1 MPLSF
6 PYVGS
11 FTYVFE
17 AIARGM
23 NRHDIIVPHEP
34 TYRTKQLGSRHAP
47 EFVCTPFKMLLGS
60 IIEVLERG
68 AHDII
73 STVFVD
79 YCRLGYYSPLYK
91 IILQDL
97 GYKFRL
103 IDLDWYNKP
112 EFFRNFIELTAG
124 LSAPKAFQAFRVGWI
139 KNRYID
145 LIDRL
150 RYHYGAIELER
161 GASKRVAQ
169 RAYRLVVDTTGMKNV
184 RNLPG
189 IIKSMFSEV
198 RVDEDADPLKVAI
211 VGELYVVVEP
221 AINLDIMRRLNE
233 LGVIADTPIT
243 FTRWIDLGQRLNPFT
258 RWHHVE
264 AIKAAKRYQRFP
276 LGGKSRESIGSVVT
290 YKEEGWDGVIHL
302 YPFTCMPEIISRSI
316 IPQVSREH
324 DMPVLSLVFDEHTG
338 EAGLQTRLE
347 AFVDLLQ
354 RKRIEK
360 RKKRM
365 NKHGEI

>member
-6 PYVGS
+6 PYLGS
-11 FTYVFE
+11 FTYVVE
-17 AIARGM
+17 SIARGM
-23 NRHDIIVPHEP
+23 NRHDIIMPHEP
-34 TYRTKQLGSRHAP
+34 TYRTKQLGSRYAP

-91 IILQDL
+91 VILEDL
-97 GYKFRL
+97 GYKFNL

-112 EFFRNFIELTAG
+112 EFFRNFKKLTAG
-124 LSAPKAFQAFRVGWI
+124 LNAFKAFQAFRVGWI

-145 LIDRL
+145 LVDQL

-161 GASKRVAQ
+161 GTSRKTAQ
-169 RAYRLVVDTTGMKNV
+169 RAYRLIVDTIGMKNV
-184 RNLPG
+184 RNLPK
-189 IIKSMFSEV
+189 IIKRMFAEV
-198 RVDEDADPLKVAI
+198 RIDKNADPLKVAI
-211 VGELYVVVEP
+211 MGELYAVVEP

-233 LGVIADTPIT
+233 LGAIAYTPIT
-243 FTRWIDLGQRLNPFT
+243 FTRWIDLGQRLNPFKK
-258 RWHHVE
+258 WHHAE
-264 AIKAAKRYQRFP
+264 AIKKAKRYQRFP
-276 LGGKSRESIGSVVT
+276 LGGKSRESIGSVVA
-290 YKEEGWDGVIHL
+290 YKEEGWDGLIHL

-324 DMPVLSLVFDEHTG
+324 AMPVLSLVLDEHTG

-354 RKRIEK
+354 RKRAEK
-360 RKKRM
+360 RKKA
-365 NKHGEI
+365 